1 MPRFAVNSKL
11 ICLVKCWAVGEE
23 LQKDFSA
30 HQGDVLGRIICR
42 IVWIMFT
49 TGSHR
54 SRKTLLAS
62 PWSVP
67 LKPQLTEPWQP
78 ESQENGEHPQGSS
91 SMVHPHLGWGVCG
104 SGLCISRTE
113 WVREREP
120 KRTKGSASSRGKP
133 RKPGLLTLERR
144 WVWCDHNFLMNL
156 PFKEQKWVWNLVTWK
171 RRSNLLKRK
180 AFVSRKPKASWMVLV
195 VLQSNQDCSSDLLM
209 PCAQE
214 ALQMA
219 RQCPVFYRSWIF
231 ALSLMSQR
239 LIQSVGVQCCWSSY
253 LRRSRDPEIS
263 NLKSGLRY
271 FHEPH
276 ICFILLANL
285 FWVSFSIM
293 WFAVMSQRKRNYIY
307 ALYALYS
314 IF

>member
-1 MPRFAVNSKL
+1 
-11 ICLVKCWAVGEE
+11 
-23 LQKDFSA
+23 
-30 HQGDVLGRIICR
+30 
-42 IVWIMFT
+42 
-49 TGSHR
+49 
-54 SRKTLLAS
+54 
-62 PWSVP
+62 
-67 LKPQLTEPWQP
+67 
-78 ESQENGEHPQGSS
+78 
-91 SMVHPHLGWGVCG
+91 
-104 SGLCISRTE
+104 
-113 WVREREP
+113 
-120 KRTKGSASSRGKP
+120 
-133 RKPGLLTLERR
+133 
-144 WVWCDHNFLMNL
+144 MNL

-271 FHEPH
+271 FHKPH